1 MKALPLL
8 LAASLVANAA
18 LVTVVAVRDSAFSK
32 DADLLPSSPAATN
45 TSKPRSS
52 SANKGDLVLPPELVA
67 ALNSNDPESLRD
79 LLRAAG
85 VSDEMMRGLVQM
97 QIWKK
102 YEARFKALN
111 PQMNSDP
118 GKPWWK
124 DDRNQQNRWNGGMTK
139 AQREESKRLQR
150 EIRDET
156 VRLLGPDAT
165 RNSWQDQRL
174 SFLPAEKRQALQD
187 IQQDY
192 QELINEVNQDAQGFR
207 LASDSEKIR
216 FLQEEQKRDIEAL
229 MTPEERQAYEL
240 RMSNTAQQL
249 RWKMTQYDTTE
260 QEYLAIFPL
269 QKAFDEKYN
278 PQRNDPYAEH
288 VERDQNFWKE
298 KQAAEKQ
305 LQEQI
310 IAIIGEQRYADSL
323 RLQESDW
330 VQLEAATRRLELPA
344 DTPARLYALRD
355 TTASAVKQIADN
367 ANLSNEQKKAALGVL
382 ATSTREQVRASLG
395 FEGAE
400 AYFKNNGMSWLK
412 ELERGNTISFRKDSP
427 GWDTKSLPKDPK
439 KSAAK

>member
-1 MKALPLL
+1 MKALTLL

-18 LVTVVAVRDSAFSK
+18 LVTVVAVRDSASSSK
-32 DADLLPSSPAATN
+32 DTDLHPSSPAATS
-45 TSKPRSS
+45 TQPRSS
-52 SANKGDLVLPPELVA
+52 SAKKGDIVLPPELIA
-67 ALNSNDPESLRD
+67 ALNANDPESLRD

-85 VSDEMMRGLVQM
+85 LSDEMMRGIVQQ

-111 PQMNSDP
+111 PQMNPDP
-118 GKPWWK
+118 SKPWWK

-150 EIRDET
+150 EVRDET
-156 VRLLGPDAT
+156 ARLLGPDAN
-165 RNSWQDQRL
+165 RHSWQDQRL

-192 QELINEVNQDAQGFR
+192 QELISEVQQDSQGFR

-240 RMSNTAQQL
+240 RSSNTAQQL
-249 RWKMTQYDTTE
+249 RWKMTQYDATE
-260 QEYLAIFPL
+260 QEYMAIFPL

-278 PQRNDPYAEH
+278 PERNDPYAEH

-298 KQAAEKQ
+298 RQEAEKQ
-305 LQEQI
+305 LQDQI
-310 IAIIGEQRYADSL
+310 KSLIGEQRYADSL

-330 VQLEAATRRLELPA
+330 TQLEAATRRLELPA
-344 DTPARLYALRD
+344 DTPTRLYALRD

-367 ANLSNEQKKAALGVL
+367 SNLSNEQKKAALGVL

-395 FEGAE
+395 VEGAE

-412 ELERGNTISFRKDSP
+412 ELERGNTIAFRKDST

-439 KSAAK
+439 KPAAK